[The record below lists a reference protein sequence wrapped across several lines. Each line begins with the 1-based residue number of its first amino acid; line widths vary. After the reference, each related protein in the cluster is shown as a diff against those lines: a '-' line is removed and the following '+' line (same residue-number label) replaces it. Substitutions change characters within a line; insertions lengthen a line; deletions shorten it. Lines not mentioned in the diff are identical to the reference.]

1 MCSRQQHTRVYVK
14 TITSAAVMRSK
25 KDALLLL
32 LACICAML
40 AFQVSPSQLMGDSFC
55 AKTSHIHVVPR
66 QILYAVVCLPILHR
80 TLIAPSKDRQ
90 SMASG
95 RDRVQVLAGHF
106 ASSSTEGQ
114 TLDIQAQC
122 TRAAAPM
129 LAGQVRK
136 CNASADCERSVQTSR
151 ACRSRSLLVQA
162 RVWELQQPSSLLS
175 MAPKW
180 WSQTSI
186 VTSLNRY
193 CITQLYICLF
203 GPQCN
208 MGHCLQVA
216 SEIREAGGEAMSV
229 PGDVTAEGF
238 AAKIVKATID
248 KYGALHILVNNA
260 GQQSLVLMQNW
271 TDSRT
276 MLHICRRKEVPLDST
291 QLCQLCIAI
300 AGLPKPC
307 LSLVSQRL

>member
-1 MCSRQQHTRVYVK
+1 MVSKKQCLASSSCMHMRHAGLPGQPESADGRLVLRNDIAHTRCAL
-14 TITSAAVMRSK
+14 SSSPRSG
-25 KDALLLL
+25 L
-32 LACICAML
+32 LAYSASNTDHP
-40 AFQVSPSQLMGDSFC
+40 QQ
-55 AKTSHIHVVPR
+55 R
-66 QILYAVVCLPILHR
+66 QA
-80 TLIAPSKDRQ
+80 

-95 RDRVQVLAGHF
+95 RNRVQVLAGHF
-106 ASSSTEGQ
+106 TSSSAEGQ

-129 LAGQVRK
+129 LAGQVRF
-136 CNASADCERSVQTSR
+136 CNARADCERSVQTR
-151 ACRSRSLLVQA
+151 ACRWRSLLVQA
-162 RVWELQQPSSLLS
+162 RVWELQQPSSSLS

-193 CITQLYICLF
+193 CVTQLYICLF

-238 AAKIVKATID
+238 ASKIVKATID

-260 GQQSLVLMQNW
+260 GQLSLVL
-271 TDSRT
+271 
-276 MLHICRRKEVPLDST
+276 LHT
-291 QLCQLCIAI
+291 
-300 AGLPKPC
+300 GLIPA
-307 LSLVSQRL
+307 